1 MKKNITVICLL
12 FLAGAIFAQN
22 TDASSANTEL
32 PLRRIGLFS
41 SGVGYFEHSGP
52 VQGNARINLSFELS
66 AVNDVL
72 KSLVINDP
80 GGAPSIS
87 YSAEDTLERALQSL
101 NIDLSRNPGVAEL
114 FAAQRGSEI
123 EVFAPNSISGRI
135 LGVETR
141 STGVGPFGNAQMESF
156 LSLNTSEGIRVIAL
170 TNIASFRWIDPSLT
184 ADLQRAL
191 DLIAANRTVRNRIL
205 SVNLPGT
212 ANRSVALSY
221 VIAAP
226 VWKVS
231 YRLDL
236 GQRQPLFQGWAIIDN
251 ASDMDWNNVEL
262 SLIAG
267 RPVSFIQQLY
277 PLYFNAR
284 STLPLAIAGSA
295 MARTYDSGF
304 GRNDQALAADMEMA
318 VAEEMAVF
326 GYMRDA
332 APAAARQIAPAPS
345 VSAVQAA
352 GAASAVG
359 DQFAFTVRNP
369 VTINRRQSAMIPMVS
384 GTMTAAKTL
393 VISGSRALSGTIH
406 PDLTAELTNTTGMK
420 LPAGPITVFDGGTYA
435 GDALI
440 EFFGENDKRLIKYGE
455 DLSVTATAAHSTG
468 ARTVSTVTITG
479 GVMTINRRQIHERNY
494 SVRNTSSEAKRLIIE
509 HPITANSTL
518 VEPRQFLER
527 TDSLYRFE
535 TNLQANRELTFT
547 VREEVPLSER
557 ITLGQLRPENL
568 LSYSTSQEIPANV
581 RAALTRAVELRNRA
595 DAARQTQNELE
606 TSRTRLTS
614 EQDRVRQNL
623 NAVGTSSELGIEYM
637 RRMSVLDNDIDRLN
651 REIEQ
656 AVIQL
661 RNAQRELDDYIA
673 GLRL

>member
-1 MKKNITVICLL
+1 M
-12 FLAGAIFAQN
+12 
-22 TDASSANTEL
+22 
-32 PLRRIGLFS
+32 
-41 SGVGYFEHSGP
+41 
-52 VQGNARINLSFELS
+52 S

-101 NIDLSRNPGVAEL
+101 NIDLSHNPGVAEL

-141 STGVGPFGNAQMESF
+141 PTGVGGPFGVTQMESF

-170 TNIASFRWIDPSLT
+170 SNIASFRFTDPALT

-304 GRNDQALAADMEMA
+304 GRDQSIGAHLDMEMA
-318 VAEEMAVF
+318 VAEEMAVL

-332 APAAARQIAPAPS
+332 PQAVRQAAPAPS
-345 VSAVQAA
+345 VSAVQTA
-352 GAASAVG
+352 GTANTVG

-384 GTMTAAKTL
+384 GTVTAAKTL
-393 VISGSRALSGTIH
+393 VVSGSRALSGTIH

-494 SVRNTSSEAKRLIIE
+494 TVRNTSSEVKRLIIE
-509 HPITANSTL
+509 HPITGGSTL
-518 VEPRQFLER
+518 IEPRQFLER

-535 TNLQANRELTFT
+535 TNLQANRELNFT

-557 ITLGQLRPENL
+557 ITLGQLRPESL

-581 RAALTRAVELRNRA
+581 RTALARAVELRNRVE
-595 DAARQTQNELE
+595 AARINQNELE
-606 TSRTRLTS
+606 ASRTRLIG

-623 NAVGTSSELGIEYM
+623 NAVGTGSELGTEYL

-656 AVIQL
+656 AVVSV